1 MRTALIEV
9 FGTPS
14 ALPDVQLDVEA
25 LTDAFVRGGRFAQ
38 TDLSE
43 VASVELAHPEMR
55 GWLQQLSDSL
65 EPSDFHFA
73 YRSYNEILMFVANA
87 QQAPWFDGFERS
99 AQAAFDAAC
108 LCKVLSKIS
117 GEEGGSRA
125 RCLRSLRGLSTQP
138 RRVRRPPLQR

>member
-1 MRTALIEV
+1 M
-9 FGTPS
+9 
-14 ALPDVQLDVEA
+14 
-25 LTDAFVRGGRFAQ
+25 
-38 TDLSE
+38 
-43 VASVELAHPEMR
+43 ELAHPEMR

-117 GEEGGSRA
+117 GGRGRVESPLLEVLAWALNPAAPSPEAAASAVSDSSWDPLSATLPATAAKARKMLRRA
-125 RCLRSLRGLSTQP
+125 RDVGFASYA
-138 RRVRRPPLQR
+138 